1 MYYWVMSALSL
12 LGTLMFLLVR
22 KPRVVSLAENK
33 IINASEMG
41 GAVETGK
48 FRENVSE
55 TFKMMVSKKMMRIIP
70 LITWSALSLATFTGS
85 FVTLMV
91 DTMSQVKDEDEQLKL
106 SLFALVPLG
115 VGQMIGGAIMG

>member
-1 MYYWVMSALSL
+1 
-12 LGTLMFLLVR
+12 MFLLVR